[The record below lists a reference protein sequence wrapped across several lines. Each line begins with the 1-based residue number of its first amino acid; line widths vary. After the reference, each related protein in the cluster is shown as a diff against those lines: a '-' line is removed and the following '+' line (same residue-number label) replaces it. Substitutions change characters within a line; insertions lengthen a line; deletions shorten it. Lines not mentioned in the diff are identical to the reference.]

1 MADPAKKQATYADI
15 EALPPNVVG
24 EIIFGSLVTHP
35 RPVQRHG
42 AAAGALNAAVGPPYQ
57 FGDRGPGGWVF
68 IPEPELHLGPHVLV
82 PDLGGWRRHRM
93 TEPADQVWHAVAP
106 DCVCEILSPSTEKY
120 DKGDKRTI
128 DAHYEVGHLWQVD
141 PHAKSLEVFRR
152 QDNGWLLTG
161 TFFEN
166 DDVNAEP
173 FTELTFPL
181 GRLWPL
187 DPPSTPAT

>member
-1 MADPAKKQATYADI
+1 MADPAEKHASYADI

-35 RPVQRHG
+35 RPVQWHG
-42 AAAGALNAAVGPPYQ
+42 AAAGALNVALGAPYQ
-57 FGDRGPGGWVF
+57 FGSGGPGGWVF
-68 IPEPELHLGPHVLV
+68 IPEPELHLGPHVIV
-82 PDLGGWRRHRM
+82 PDLGGWLRERM
-93 TEPADQVWHAVAP
+93 TEPPSKGWHEVAP
-106 DCVCEILSPSTEKY
+106 DWVCEILSPGTERH
-120 DKGDKRTI
+120 DKGAKRTI
-128 DAHYEVGHLWQVD
+128 YATYGVNHLWQVD
-141 PHAKSLEVFRR
+141 PRLKSLEVFRR